1 MRPCILSCLPTPPR
15 ARPRFWGWRR
25 SRGLYTFGVGI
36 EIVLVPG
43 LLCDA
48 TVWESQGRALAR
60 FGRLHVADHGKLDSL
75 SGMAEKILGEVSGRF
90 AIAGHSMGGRVA
102 MEVYRAAPERVVG
115 IALMDTGCKP
125 LSPGEEGKREEE
137 GRATLL
143 AKARSEGMRAMA
155 RDWVQGMVH
164 ASRLS
169 DSVLIE
175 AILDMLEAKTPEIYA
190 AQIRALLTRPDA
202 SSVLTSI
209 RCPAL
214 VLCGDEDWW
223 APAQRH
229 REMAAAIPNS
239 TLVDVARCGHMSTM
253 ECPREVN
260 AAMRSWLRQVVDF
273 EAGGAGSSSARQR
286 HGGVRS

>member
-1 MRPCILSCLPTPPR
+1 MAL
-15 ARPRFWGWRR
+15 
-25 SRGLYTFGVGI
+25 

-60 FGRLHVADHGKLDSL
+60 FGRVRVADHGSLDSL
-75 SGMAEKILGEVSGRF
+75 SGMADRILKESSERF

-102 MEVYRAAPERVVG
+102 LEVYRAAPQRVLG

-125 LSPGEEGKREEE
+125 LSGGEEGKREEE
-137 GRATLL
+137 GRAALL
-143 AKARSEGMRAMA
+143 AKARAEGMRAMA
-155 RDWVQGMVH
+155 REWVRGMVH
-164 ASRLS
+164 PARLS
-169 DSVLIE
+169 DAGLIE
-175 AILDMLEAKTPEIYA
+175 AILDMFEAKTPEIYA
-190 AQIRALLTRPDA
+190 AQIRALLGRPDA

-223 APAQRH
+223 APSQRH
-229 REMAAAIPNS
+229 RDMAAAIS
-239 TLVDVARCGHMSTM
+239 GSSFVEVARCGHMCTM

-260 AAMRSWLRQVVDF
+260 AAMRSWLRQVVAF
-273 EAGGAGSSSARQR
+273 EAGGAGSSASRQR
-286 HGGVRS
+286 LGGARS